1 MEHPLEKQSGLFLKE
16 IEKYS
21 DHMLKITETLLKTE
35 DVDLATSPKDLV
47 FQEDTMKLY
56 HFRPEKKPTCPI
68 PLLITYA
75 LVNRE
80 TMIKLAWTMDCRV

>member
-1 MEHPLEKQSGLFLKE
+1 MQTPFETQYAAFLKE

-21 DHMLKITETLLKTE
+21 HRMLQITETLLEKE
-35 DVDLATSPKDLV
+35 DVALATSPKDLV
-47 FQEDTMKLY
+47 FQEDLVSLY
-56 HFRPEKKPTCPI
+56 RFRPRKETQNSV

-80 TMIKLAWTMDCRV
+80 TMMDLEE